1 MDSSARRV
9 KAERDRHRL
18 PQRGPFSRWARRIAG
33 VLATGALIGVGVVS
47 YDMIAPDGGGAVVA
61 PTATATPTPKAKKTS
76 HKKKKA
82 SKPKGLTK
90 AQKRARTD
98 AVATVREQGFTTLK
112 ESDYDPKA
120 TLRVLIGRPVGD
132 AGGGHTAFF
141 FTKDGLVGKDAQSP
155 STELE
160 VAKRGKVTVT
170 LRYGVYEPGDSAGR
184 PSGTKKVRFKLTD
197 GVLAPQDTVPT
208 QEQRYQR
215 TSG

>member
-1 MDSSARRV
+1 MDSSARRI

-18 PQRGPFSRWARRIAG
+18 PQRGPVSRWARRIAG

-61 PTATATPTPKAKKTS
+61 PTVTATPTPKAKKTP
-76 HKKKKA
+76 HKKKA

-90 AQKRARTD
+90 AQKRARRE
-98 AVATVREQGFTTLK
+98 AVATVRAQGFTTLK
-112 ESDYDPKA
+112 DSDYNPKA

-160 VAKRGKVTVT
+160 VAKRGKVTIT
-170 LRYGVYEPGDSAGR
+170 LRYGVYEAGDSPGR

-197 GVLAPQDTVPT
+197 GALAPLDTVPT